1 MTKLFDLL
9 KAKNEM
15 VAYKEEP
22 AKKPAAKKTAKTAA
36 PKEDGEKSAPKK
48 TAAKAKKGDE

>member
-36 PKEDGEKSAPKK
+36 PKADGEKPAPKK